1 MKKAL
6 FLLLLLPLLTG
17 CWDRLD
23 LKKLQLVDVNGFDLN
38 EKTGEVGA
46 FFLITKL
53 KSTGQGTG
61 ESVSVFNELKG
72 PSLAEAI
79 GQWEYTNQ
87 SPFIGISSRVY
98 LISKTFAL
106 DDSVSELD
114 FLLDA
119 PYSSINTPLVVIDG
133 NLSKVFETSTNPK
146 KEFSKDLNNFI
157 ISMEK
162 NRTIP
167 TVSMM
172 NFIQSRDDPL
182 CDIAL
187 PMLSLKNSA
196 LELSGALLYR
206 NGTPTGKTLD
216 RDQVKLMMLL
226 EGGNTGRQRF
236 TGNLNRF
243 TGNLSAKNGKK
254 TDPETA
260 NKNNFGFTIKR
271 NFSKIIVTN
280 EKNKLPKIEV
290 NLKLLVSAFELGKET
305 HKEKAHYV
313 HMEKVL
319 SKHFENN
326 AMEIIKTMQSAN
338 SDVLGIGNELRAFH
352 PKVWKSLNWRKDYPK
367 MIIKPK
373 IDINILNTNS

>member
-6 FLLLLLPLLTG
+6 ILLLFLPLLTG

-46 FFLITKL
+46 LFLITKL

-61 ESVSVFNELKG
+61 EPVSVVNELKG

-79 GQWEYTNQ
+79 GEWEFTNQ
-87 SPFIGISSRVY
+87 NPFIGISTRVY

-119 PYSSINTPLVVIDG
+119 PYSSINTPLVVING
-133 NLSKVFETSTNPK
+133 NLSKVFEAATDPK
-146 KEFSKDLNNFI
+146 KEFSKDLNDFI

-172 NFIQSRDDPL
+172 NFIQSKDDPL
-182 CDIAL
+182 CDLAL
-187 PMLSLKNSA
+187 PMLSPKDSA
-196 LELSGALLYR
+196 LELSGAVLYR
-206 NGTPTGKTLD
+206 NGIPTGKTLD

-236 TGNLNRF
+236 TGNLIRF

-254 TDPETA
+254 ADPDIA
-260 NKNNFGFTIKR
+260 NKNNYGFTVKR

-290 NLKLLVSAFELGKET
+290 NVKLQVSAFELGKET
-305 HKEKAHYV
+305 HKKKSDYV

-338 SDVLGIGNELRAFH
+338 SDVLGIGNEIRAFH
-352 PKVWKSLNWRKDYPK
+352 PKVWESLNWRKDYPK